1 MAFSPTDPVFAHSL
15 WLQLRSPRRKTR
27 RTQWR
32 RDWTPLWLVFLL
44 ISMLVF
50 FSMLFSPI
58 DSFER
63 AERTAQNET
72 ILQPAVV
79 GALAEP

>member
-27 RTQWR
+27 RTGWR
-32 RDWTPLWLVFLL
+32 RDWTPVWLVLLL

-63 AERTAQNET
+63 PERAAQTGT